1 MRLDIYIDDCC
12 ETCDHA
18 RQIAEQV
25 RERMPQVEV
34 NLIELEGDKPDSVF
48 AVPTYLLDG
57 ATLFLGNPSEVEL
70 FERLETRLL

>member
-1 MRLDIYIDDCC
+1 MRLDIYIDDYC

-18 RQIAEQV
+18 RKIAEQV

-34 NLIELEGDKPDSVF
+34 NLIELTGDKPESVF

-57 ATLFLGNPSEVEL
+57 ATLFLGNPSEAEL
-70 FERLETRLL
+70 FERLETRLP

>member
-12 ETCDHA
+12 ETCEHA

-25 RERMPQVEV
+25 RERMPLVEV
-34 NLIELEGDKPDSVF
+34 NLIELTGDKPDSVF

-57 ATLFLGNPSEVEL
+57 ATLFLGNPSESEL
-70 FERLETRLL
+70 FERLETRLP

>member
-18 RQIAEQV
+18 RKMADQV

-34 NLIELEGDKPDSVF
+34 NLIELGGETPDSVI

-57 ATLFLGNPSEVEL
+57 ATLFLGNPSEAEL
-70 FERLETRLL
+70 FERLATQRS

>member
-34 NLIELEGDKPDSVF
+34 NLIELTGKKPESVF

-57 ATLFLGNPSEVEL
+57 NTLLLGNPSEADL
-70 FERLETRLL
+70 FDRLETGIR

>member
-1 MRLDIYIDDCC
+1 MRLDIYIEDCC

-18 RQIAEQV
+18 RKMADQV

-34 NLIELEGDKPDSVF
+34 NLIELGGETPDSVI

-57 ATLFLGNPSEVEL
+57 ATLFLGNPSEAEL
-70 FERLETRLL
+70 FERLATQRS

>member
-18 RQIAEQV
+18 RQIAEEV

-34 NLIELEGDKPDSVF
+34 NLIELTGDKPASVF

-57 ATLFLGNPSEVEL
+57 ATLFLGNPSEAEL
-70 FERLETRLL
+70 FERLETR

>member
-25 RERMPQVEV
+25 RKRMPHVEV
-34 NLIELEGDKPDSVF
+34 NLIELTSEKPESVF

-57 ATLFLGNPSEVEL
+57 ATLFLGNPSEADL
-70 FERLETRLL
+70 LERLETKLP

>member
-1 MRLDIYIDDCC
+1 MRLDIYIDDYC

-18 RQIAEQV
+18 RKMADQV

-34 NLIELEGDKPDSVF
+34 NLIELGGETPDNVI

-57 ATLFLGNPSEVEL
+57 ATLFLGNPSEAEL
-70 FERLETRLL
+70 FERLATQRS

>member
-1 MRLDIYIDDCC
+1 MRLDIYIDDYC

-18 RQIAEQV
+18 RKIAEQV

-34 NLIELEGDKPDSVF
+34 NLIELTIDKPESVF

-57 ATLFLGNPSEVEL
+57 ATLFLGNPSEAEL
-70 FERLETRLL
+70 FERLETRLP

>member
-1 MRLDIYIDDCC
+1 MRLDIYIDDYC

-18 RQIAEQV
+18 RKIAEQV

-34 NLIELEGDKPDSVF
+34 NLIELTGDKPDSVF

-57 ATLFLGNPSEVEL
+57 ATLFLGNPSEADL
-70 FERLETRLL
+70 FDRLETKLA

>member
-12 ETCDHA
+12 DTCDQA
-18 RQIAEQV
+18 RKIADQV

-34 NLIELEGDKPDSVF
+34 NLIELNGETPDSVF

-57 ATLFLGNPSEVEL
+57 VTLFLGNPSEAEL
-70 FERLETRLL
+70 FERLATQGS

>member
-25 RERMPQVEV
+25 RERMLQVEV
-34 NLIELEGDKPDSVF
+34 NLIELTGDKPTSVF

-57 ATLFLGNPSEVEL
+57 ATLFLGNPSEAEL
-70 FERLETRLL
+70 FERLETI

>member
-34 NLIELEGDKPDSVF
+34 NLIELTGDKPTSVF

-57 ATLFLGNPSEVEL
+57 ATLFLGNPSEAEL
-70 FERLETRLL
+70 FERLETI

>member
-12 ETCDHA
+12 DTCDQA
-18 RQIAEQV
+18 RKIADQV

-34 NLIELEGDKPDSVF
+34 NLIELSGEKPDSVF

-57 ATLFLGNPSEVEL
+57 VTLFLGNPSEAEL
-70 FERLETRLL
+70 FERLATQGS

>member
-34 NLIELEGDKPDSVF
+34 NLIELTGDKPESVF

>member
-12 ETCDHA
+12 ETCDRA
-18 RQIAEQV
+18 RQIADQV

-34 NLIELEGDKPDSVF
+34 NLIELTGEKPDSVF

-57 ATLFLGNPSEVEL
+57 ATLYLGNPSEAEL
-70 FERLETRLL
+70 FQRLETELS

>member
-34 NLIELEGDKPDSVF
+34 NLIELTGDKPDSVF

-57 ATLFLGNPSEVEL
+57 ATLFLGNPSETEL
-70 FERLETRLL
+70 LERLETSLA

>member
-34 NLIELEGDKPDSVF
+34 NLIELTGDKPNSVF

-57 ATLFLGNPSEVEL
+57 ATLFLGNPSEAEL
-70 FERLETRLL
+70 FDRLETI

>member
-12 ETCDHA
+12 ETCDQA
-18 RQIAEQV
+18 RKIADQV

-34 NLIELEGDKPDSVF
+34 NLIELNGETPDSVF

-57 ATLFLGNPSEVEL
+57 VTLFLGNPSEAEL
-70 FERLETRLL
+70 FERLATQGS

>member
-18 RQIAEQV
+18 RLIAEQV

-34 NLIELEGDKPDSVF
+34 NLIELTGDKPDSVF

-57 ATLFLGNPSEVEL
+57 ATLFLGNPSEAAL
-70 FERLETRLL
+70 FERLETR

>member
-34 NLIELEGDKPDSVF
+34 NLIELTGDKPDSVF

-57 ATLFLGNPSEVEL
+57 ATLFLGNPGEVEL
-70 FERLETRLL
+70 FERLETR

>member
-34 NLIELEGDKPDSVF
+34 NLIELTGDKPDSVF

-57 ATLFLGNPSEVEL
+57 ATLFLGNPSEAEL
-70 FERLETRLL
+70 FERLETK

>member
-12 ETCDHA
+12 KTCDHA
-18 RQIAEQV
+18 RKMADQV

-34 NLIELEGDKPDSVF
+34 NLIELGGETPDSVI

-57 ATLFLGNPSEVEL
+57 ATLFLGNPSEAEL
-70 FERLETRLL
+70 FERLATQRS

>member
-1 MRLDIYIDDCC
+1 MRLDIYIDDYC

-18 RQIAEQV
+18 RHMAEQV

-34 NLIELEGDKPDSVF
+34 NLIELTGDKPDSVF

-57 ATLFLGNPSEVEL
+57 ATLFLGNPSEAEL
-70 FERLETRLL
+70 FERLETK

>member
-18 RQIAEQV
+18 RKIARQV

-34 NLIELEGDKPDSVF
+34 NLIELRGEKPESVF

-57 ATLFLGNPSEVEL
+57 ATLFLGNPSEAEL
-70 FERLETRLL
+70 FERLATERS

>member
-12 ETCDHA
+12 ETCEQA
-18 RQIAEQV
+18 RKIADQV

-34 NLIELEGDKPDSVF
+34 NLIELNGETPDSVF

-57 ATLFLGNPSEVEL
+57 VTLFMGNPSEADL
-70 FERLETRLL
+70 FERLATQGS

>member
-12 ETCDHA
+12 ETCDQA
-18 RQIAEQV
+18 RKIADQV

-34 NLIELEGDKPDSVF
+34 NLIELNGETPDSVF

-57 ATLFLGNPSEVEL
+57 VTLFLGNPSEADL
-70 FERLETRLL
+70 FERLATQGS

>member
-34 NLIELEGDKPDSVF
+34 NLIELTGDKPESVF

-57 ATLFLGNPSEVEL
+57 ATLFLGNPSELEL
-70 FERLETRLL
+70 FERLETR

>member
-34 NLIELEGDKPDSVF
+34 NLIELTSDKPNSVF

-57 ATLFLGNPSEVEL
+57 ATLFLGNPSEAEL
-70 FERLETRLL
+70 FERLETI

>member
-18 RQIAEQV
+18 RQIADQV

-34 NLIELEGDKPDSVF
+34 NLIELTGDKPDSVF

-57 ATLFLGNPSEVEL
+57 ATLFLGNPSEMEL
-70 FERLETRLL
+70 FERLETRQL

>member
-12 ETCDHA
+12 ENCDHA

-34 NLIELEGDKPDSVF
+34 NLIELTGEKPERVF
-48 AVPTYLLDG
+48 AVPTYFLDG
-57 ATLFLGNPSEVEL
+57 ATLYLGNPSEAEL
-70 FERLETRLL
+70 FERLETKRS